1 MPETILNKNISEFW
15 TPERCFI
22 QEILND
28 PSHPNSS
35 LAVAR
40 VPPGVTT
47 QLHRLNGTE
56 ETYIIKR
63 GDGVLEIDGEK
74 SELQLGD
81 AIIIP
86 AGASQKI
93 SNIADKN
100 GGKIP
105 PHSNTFFQNSANI
118 RNKELAAKKQS
129 PPVSKRSNLVLKLK
143 KSPERSEEGSL
154 TSMNQYHKNLSI
166 SIKSNILTEVNR
178 TIELR

>member
-1 MPETILNKNISEFW
+1 MRSNIHPPTTSVALITLPSEFW
-15 TPERCFI
+15 TTERCFI

-28 PSHPNSS
+28 PSHPKSS
-35 LAVAR
+35 LAIVR

-93 SNIADKN
+93 SNIGDEDLE
-100 GGKIP
+100 
-105 PHSNTFFQNSANI
+105 FFCLCTP
-118 RNKELAAKKQS
+118 RFL
-129 PPVSKRSNLVLKLK
+129 
-143 KSPERSEEGSL
+143 PECYEDLEG
-154 TSMNQYHKNLSI
+154 
-166 SIKSNILTEVNR
+166 
-178 TIELR
+178 

>member
-1 MPETILNKNISEFW
+1 MPETIFSKEILEFW

-22 QEILND
+22 KEILND
-28 PSHPNSS
+28 PSHPKSS

-40 VPPGVTT
+40 VLPGVTT

-63 GDGVLEIDGEK
+63 GSGALEIDGEK

-93 SNIADKN
+93 SNTGHEDLE
-100 GGKIP
+100 
-105 PHSNTFFQNSANI
+105 FFCLCTP
-118 RNKELAAKKQS
+118 RFLPECYE
-129 PPVSKRSNLVLKLK
+129 NL
-143 KSPERSEEGSL
+143 ER
-154 TSMNQYHKNLSI
+154 
-166 SIKSNILTEVNR
+166 
-178 TIELR
+178 

>member
-28 PSHPNSS
+28 PLHPNSS

-63 GDGVLEIDGEK
+63 GGGVLEINGEK
-74 SELQLGD
+74 SELKQSD

-86 AGASQKI
+86 AGASQRI
-93 SNIADKN
+93 SND
-100 GGKIP
+100 GHEDLEFYCLCTP
-105 PHSNTFFQNSANI
+105 RF
-118 RNKELAAKKQS
+118 
-129 PPVSKRSNLVLKLK
+129 
-143 KSPERSEEGSL
+143 SPECYENLEG
-154 TSMNQYHKNLSI
+154 
-166 SIKSNILTEVNR
+166 
-178 TIELR
+178 

>member
-93 SNIADKN
+93 SNIGDEDLESDT
-100 GGKIP
+100 
-105 PHSNTFFQNSANI
+105 SNVFEPEYSC
-118 RNKELAAKKQS
+118 S
-129 PPVSKRSNLVLKLK
+129 PGSTH
-143 KSPERSEEGSL
+143 GSL
-154 TSMNQYHKNLSI
+154 IRPSVSTGFQDGFMTTQSRSMLFAS
-166 SIKSNILTEVNR
+166 SAPAA
-178 TIELR
+178 

>member
-1 MPETILNKNISEFW
+1 MPEKIFNKNISEFW

-28 PSHPNSS
+28 SSHPNSS

-63 GDGVLEIDGEK
+63 GDGILEIDGEK

-93 SNIADKN
+93 SNIGDEDLE
-100 GGKIP
+100 
-105 PHSNTFFQNSANI
+105 FFCLCTP
-118 RNKELAAKKQS
+118 RFLPECYE
-129 PPVSKRSNLVLKLK
+129 NL
-143 KSPERSEEGSL
+143 EG
-154 TSMNQYHKNLSI
+154 
-166 SIKSNILTEVNR
+166 
-178 TIELR
+178 

>member
-1 MPETILNKNISEFW
+1 MHHGRWRHQQRFRLVIKNQQEEFIMPEIIFNKNISEFW

-93 SNIADKN
+93 SNIGDEDLE
-100 GGKIP
+100 
-105 PHSNTFFQNSANI
+105 FFCLCTP
-118 RNKELAAKKQS
+118 RFL
-129 PPVSKRSNLVLKLK
+129 
-143 KSPERSEEGSL
+143 PECYEDLED
-154 TSMNQYHKNLSI
+154 
-166 SIKSNILTEVNR
+166 
-178 TIELR
+178 

>member
-1 MPETILNKNISEFW
+1 MELIVPETIFNKKISEFW

-28 PSHPNSS
+28 PSHPKSS

-47 QLHRLNGTE
+47 QLHRLNGIE

-63 GDGVLEIDGEK
+63 GSGALEIDGEK

-86 AGASQKI
+86 VGASQQI
-93 SNIADKN
+93 SNTGHEDLE
-100 GGKIP
+100 
-105 PHSNTFFQNSANI
+105 FFCLCTP
-118 RNKELAAKKQS
+118 RFLPECYE
-129 PPVSKRSNLVLKLK
+129 NL
-143 KSPERSEEGSL
+143 EE
-154 TSMNQYHKNLSI
+154 
-166 SIKSNILTEVNR
+166 
-178 TIELR
+178 

>member
-1 MPETILNKNISEFW
+1 MPQTIFSKKIPEFW

-28 PSHPNSS
+28 PSHPKSS

-47 QLHRLNGTE
+47 QLHRLSGTE

-63 GDGVLEIDGEK
+63 GSGTLEIDGEK

-93 SNIADKN
+93 SNTGHEDLE
-100 GGKIP
+100 
-105 PHSNTFFQNSANI
+105 FFCLCTPRFLPECYENLEEQN
-118 RNKELAAKKQS
+118 
-129 PPVSKRSNLVLKLK
+129 
-143 KSPERSEEGSL
+143 
-154 TSMNQYHKNLSI
+154 
-166 SIKSNILTEVNR
+166 
-178 TIELR
+178 

>member
-1 MPETILNKNISEFW
+1 MPEIIFNKNISEFW

-74 SELQLGD
+74 SELKLGD

-93 SNIADKN
+93 SNIGDEDLE
-100 GGKIP
+100 
-105 PHSNTFFQNSANI
+105 FFCLCTP
-118 RNKELAAKKQS
+118 RFL
-129 PPVSKRSNLVLKLK
+129 
-143 KSPERSEEGSL
+143 PECYEDLED
-154 TSMNQYHKNLSI
+154 
-166 SIKSNILTEVNR
+166 
-178 TIELR
+178 